1 METKMMELLFSRNKY
16 RITSGDR
23 MRMRKNIW
31 EKIYRIQFEMQRLLP
46 AVAQ

>member
-1 METKMMELLFSRNKY
+1 METKMMELWFSRNKY

-23 MRMRKNIW
+23 KGMRENVW

-46 AVAQ
+46 AVAK